1 MDVCEERRLKE
12 WKPST
17 CQLPDWVANLL
28 LAYMRGPGAPKHTG
42 CVCHSHV
49 RPIGWYYSTMSTYN
63 KSENRS
69 SQVLNKSNP
78 ARRRAHGP
86 WQRHQHGLFG
96 WRSQDLTV
104 PCGAGAGARWEPGGR
119 DAPVLHKPYPR
130 PHCRPDRT
138 DGAHVSRLATTR
150 LPSSK
155 TPRPPGQMSRTCCQ
169 PSWPG
174 RLAAPRATRTLTRTA
189 AAGGPSACVTRP
201 PGARCRARSTTHRAR
216 TGTLSCC
223 GAACAWPAGRR
234 AGPRLSIGSIVR

>member
-138 DGAHVSRLATTR
+138 DGAHESRLATTR

-155 TPRPPGQMSRTCCQ
+155 TPRPPGQMSRTCNLL
-169 PSWPG
+169 PTKLAWSPG
-174 RLAAPRATRTLTRTA
+174 CPARDTDTDAHGRGRRTLCLRHPAAGRQMSRAFHHSPRAYGDPLLLRCCVCV
-189 AAGGPSACVTRP
+189 AGGPASWTK
-201 PGARCRARSTTHRAR
+201 TFY
-216 TGTLSCC
+216 
-223 GAACAWPAGRR
+223 W
-234 AGPRLSIGSIVR
+234 